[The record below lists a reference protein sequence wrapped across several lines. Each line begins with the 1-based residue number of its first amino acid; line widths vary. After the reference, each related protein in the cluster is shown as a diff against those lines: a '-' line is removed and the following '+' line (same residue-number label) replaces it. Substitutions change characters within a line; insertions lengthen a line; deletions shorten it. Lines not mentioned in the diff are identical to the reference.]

1 MSKYDLV
8 GVDSNAFSIL
18 AYVRTALRKEGLKH
32 LVQEYEQK
40 ATIADYDN
48 LIVVSMDYIDLAN
61 EKAIENGYN
70 EDEE

>member
-18 AYVRTALRKEGLKH
+18 AYVRNALIKEGLNH
-32 LVQEYEQK
+32 LVKEYEQK

>member
-18 AYVRTALRKEGLKH
+18 AYVRNALRKEGLKH

-70 EDEE
+70 ENEE

>member
-18 AYVRTALRKEGLKH
+18 AYVRNALRKEGLKH

-61 EKAIENGYN
+61 EKAIESGYN
-70 EDEE
+70 EEE